1 MWALHPCPSDPF
13 TIFVHGFC
21 HVLSLP
27 KPASALR
34 WKAAL
39 ILLLQKCLGMYRP
52 PYSITND
59 WRKTT
64 VKTSLPVL
72 QLGHLSLVDGAR
84 ATTLWSRLL
93 SWEPKTNIWTEM
105 AHDNEHSLPS
115 LSASYVSDFNTNYL
129 HFHKPLR
136 RSTISILIVQTDIR
150 LWAFSFPS
158 SYFHVLSNL
167 LPKSVLLSQAYRTR
181 APIFWSAGL
190 TSDSKG
196 ILPAA
201 MQHCCCIFER
211 NSLLI
216 NKW

>member
-13 TIFVHGFC
+13 TIFVHGVC
-21 HVLSLP
+21 HVVSLP
-27 KPASALR
+27 KPASASC

-84 ATTLWSRLL
+84 AITLWSRLL

-105 AHDNEHSLPS
+105 AHDNEHSLLL

-129 HFHKPLR
+129 NFHKPLR
-136 RSTISILIVQTDIR
+136 KSTISILIVQMDIR
-150 LWAFSFPS
+150 LWAFSFS
-158 SYFHVLSNL
+158 SLYFHVLSNL
-167 LPKSVLLSQAYRTR
+167 LPKSVLLS
-181 APIFWSAGL
+181 
-190 TSDSKG
+190 
-196 ILPAA
+196 
-201 MQHCCCIFER
+201 
-211 NSLLI
+211 
-216 NKW
+216 